1 MKKNEGSKL
10 TKKDKLVIGGGLFL
24 VALVGFK
31 AGQKYEGALI
41 TRGLDAVLKVDPT
54 LEEHMIN
61 ALGKV
66 GYVIAK

>member
-10 TKKDKLVIGGGLFL
+10 TKKDKLIIGGGLFL
-24 VALVGFK
+24 TALVGFK
-31 AGQKYEGALI
+31 VGQKYEGALI
-41 TRGLDAVLKVDPT
+41 TRGLDIVLKADPT
-54 LEEHMIN
+54 LEVHMTN